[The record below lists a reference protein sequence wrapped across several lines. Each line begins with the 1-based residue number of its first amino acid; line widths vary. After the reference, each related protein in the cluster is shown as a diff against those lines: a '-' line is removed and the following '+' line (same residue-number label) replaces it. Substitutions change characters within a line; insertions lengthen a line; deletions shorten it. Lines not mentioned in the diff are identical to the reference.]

1 MSTLANRAGPFTH
14 THSSVSRTMLWV
26 ILALTPATAYG
37 LWLFGWPAVMLFGL
51 TLATALAAEAAMLKS
66 FGQPVRARLFDG
78 SALLTGWLLA
88 LSLPPWAPWWIGV
101 LGSLS
106 AIVLGKH
113 LFGGLGQ
120 NMFNP
125 AMVARIVL
133 LISFPVQMT
142 MWVAPAPFG
151 SESTPSFSQA
161 VEFVSGRTPVP
172 EHMSAATALGT
183 IKTELS
189 RGVAVTK
196 TSAQIPPP
204 PQLAMGRESGSIG
217 ETSAALLLAG
227 GLLLLMLRIIT
238 WHIPVALLGTLGAL
252 AAVSNALDPARFAS
266 VSIHLLS
273 GAAVLGAFFIATD
286 YVTSP
291 VSRAGQLLFGA
302 GIGALTWVIRTLG
315 GYPEGLA
322 FAVVLMNALVPLIDR
337 GLRPRVFGRSRRGK
351 SLQAKSQPKI
361 HI

>member
-14 THSSVSRTMLWV
+14 TANSVTRTMVWV
-26 ILALTPATAYG
+26 IAALLPATAYG
-37 LWLFGWPAVMLFGL
+37 LWLFGWPALMLFVI
-51 TLATALAAEAAMLKS
+51 TLASALAAEAAMLVLL
-66 FGQPVRARLFDG
+66 GRPVRARLWDG

-133 LISFPVQMT
+133 LISFPVQLT
-142 MWVAPAPFG
+142 MWVAPAPL
-151 SESTPSFSQA
+151 SSAAAPSFGQSLA
-161 VEFVSGRTPVP
+161 FFSGQTPLP
-172 EHMSAATALGT
+172 DHMSAATALGVL
-183 IKTELS
+183 KTELS
-189 RGVAVTK
+189 RGVAVEQS
-196 TSAQIPPP
+196 SALLPPSQ
-204 PQLAMGRESGSIG
+204 QLAIGHESGSMG
-217 ETSAALLLAG
+217 ETSAGLLLAG
-227 GLLLLMLRIIT
+227 GLLLLVLRIIT
-238 WHIPVALLGTLGAL
+238 WHIPVALLGTLGVL
-252 AAVSNALDPARFAS
+252 AAASNALDPARFAS
-266 VSIHLLS
+266 LSIHLLS

-315 GYPEGLA
+315 SYPEGLA

-337 GLRPRVFGRSRRGK
+337 GLRPRVFGRSWRGK
-351 SLQAKSQPKI
+351 SLQAKAQPRI